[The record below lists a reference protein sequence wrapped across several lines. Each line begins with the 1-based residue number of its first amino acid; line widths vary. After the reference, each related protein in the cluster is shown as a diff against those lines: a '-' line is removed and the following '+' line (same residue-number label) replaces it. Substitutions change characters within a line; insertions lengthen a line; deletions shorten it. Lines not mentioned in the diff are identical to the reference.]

1 MKRSISS
8 IITLAL
14 ALVLV
19 AAMPLAASA
28 TEAAADYEKT
38 FDFLDANTYEAS
50 LVYNKDMK
58 TSGNSTI
65 MGYKGWIASTNVE
78 GASSVF
84 VFEAAEGKTFE
95 SLTLNYRGYSI
106 AEGAPDGVHIYV
118 STVGETDY
126 SAGYTDANWTL
137 VAEIVN
143 DATAGNGVNVADP
156 ANRDTELLRSVDVSA
171 SALGCN
177 KIYMR
182 IDFYRSSNIDS
193 VPATYFAPAGATGT
207 YMSGAPVVTEPE
219 TEAPSTE
226 PVTEPTTDAP
236 ETEPSSP
243 STGDATIMVVLIAAV
258 AVIGAAVCVL
268 PRRRVND

>member
-1 MKRSISS
+1 MKRSITS
-8 IITLAL
+8 IIALAL

-19 AAMPLAASA
+19 AALPLTASA
-28 TEAAADYEKT
+28 TETADYEKV
-38 FDFLDANTYEAS
+38 FDFLDATTYESS

-58 TSGNSTI
+58 TAGNSTK
-65 MGYKGWIASTNVE
+65 MGYKGWIASTNIE

-95 SLTLNYRGYSI
+95 SLVLNYRGYSI

-126 SAGYTDANWTL
+126 NAGYTDANWTL

-143 DATAGNGVNVADP
+143 DMTAGNGVNVEDP

-171 SALGCN
+171 SALGCS
-177 KIYMR
+177 KVYMR
-182 IDFYRSSNIDS
+182 IDFYRSSNIDG

-207 YMSGAPVVTEPE
+207 YMSEAPVVTEPT
-219 TEAPSTE
+219 TEAHATE
-226 PVTEPTTDAP
+226 PATEPTPEAT
-236 ETEPSSP
+236 ETEPTSP
-243 STGDATIMVVLIAAV
+243 STGDATLMVILVAAIAI
-258 AVIGAAVCVL
+258 IGTAACVVTK
-268 PRRRVND
+268 RRVND